1 MIPYKI
7 TVTQV
12 GPGVPEGGTTGQI
25 LAKAS
30 DDSFDAEWV
39 DASAGGSVAWAD
51 VTGKPTFAT
60 IATSASAAD
69 LTAGILPA
77 ARFDDTAHGSR
88 AGGALHAAVVAGG
101 ASGFMT
107 GADKTKLDGIAT
119 GAQVNVATDLSY
131 TAASRLLAS
140 STGADVTLPL
150 VGADAGLMSAADK
163 TKLDGVATG
172 ATANSADATLLARA
186 NHTGTQLAATIS
198 DFASAVAATAA
209 VTANT
214 AKVSNATHTGDVTGS
229 TALTIAADAV
239 DNTKLANMAANTVKA
254 RAASSSGDPS
264 DVAIA
269 ASQLLGRGASGD
281 IAAITLGT
289 NLSMSG
295 TTLNATGGG
304 GTTIAVGTTA
314 PGSPSVGDLWVD
326 TN

>member
-1 MIPYKI
+1 VP
-7 TVTQV
+7 V
-12 GPGVPEGGTTGQI
+12 GGSTGQI
-25 LAKAS
+25 LAKNSATNY
-30 DDSFDAEWV
+30 DTEWI
-39 DASAGGSVAWAD
+39 DPPAGGSVAWAD

-88 AGGALHAAVVAGG
+88 AGGTLHAAVVAGG

-150 VGADAGLMSAADK
+150 VGSDAGLMSAADK

-229 TALTIAADAV
+229 TALTIAANVV
-239 DNTKLANMAANTVKA
+239 DNTKLSDMAANTVKA
-254 RAASSSGDPS
+254 RAASTSGDPS
-264 DVAIA
+264 DVALA

-304 GTTIAVGTTA
+304 GTTISVGTTA

>member
-1 MIPYKI
+1 
-7 TVTQV
+7 
-12 GPGVPEGGTTGQI
+12 
-25 LAKAS
+25 
-30 DDSFDAEWV
+30 
-39 DASAGGSVAWAD
+39 VAWAD

-88 AGGALHAAVVAGG
+88 AGGTLHAAVVAGG

-150 VGADAGLMSAADK
+150 VGSDAGLMSAADK

-229 TALTIAADAV
+229 TALTIAANVV
-239 DNTKLANMAANTVKA
+239 DNTKLSDMAANTVKA
-254 RAASSSGDPS
+254 RAASTSGDPS
-264 DVAIA
+264 DVALA

-304 GTTIAVGTTA
+304 GTTISVGTTA